1 MCTAYQMVTPGQ
13 PDSGG
18 TIVGVSPVLC
28 YNPWLESGFGPS
40 VLLPVNGLIPNP
52 NYGVQ
57 TNCMSCHALARYPHG
72 GFLEFYTANQYID
85 IGPSLSDAL
94 RVDFTWSVPV
104 NASVPTVPAPNP
116 IPIPYLPYQGGK
128 RSSWAYWCL
137 WRRTYILDTGA
148 RPIVV
153 IELK

>member
-18 TIVGVSPVLC
+18 TNVGVSPVLC

-116 IPIPYLPYQGGK
+116 YPIPTVSGWETVLMGLLVLMAANIYFRY
-128 RSSWAYWCL
+128 
-137 WRRTYILDTGA
+137 RREANSGN
-148 RPIVV
+148 
-153 IELK
+153 